1 MLKFCEAFLRHRK
14 VVVGVFAL
22 LALACALCIPQVK
35 VNYSMVDYLP
45 EDAESVIALN
55 DMENAFD
62 SATPNARAYVE
73 GIDLAA
79 ADALSASLGEIEGV
93 SDVMWLGTAVD
104 TRAYCPA
111 GRIAGFQVENR

>member
-1 MLKFCEAFLRHRK
+1 
-14 VVVGVFAL
+14 
-22 LALACALCIPQVK
+22 
-35 VNYSMVDYLP
+35 MVDYLP

-104 TRAYCPA
+104 TRAPTALQDESLVSKWKTDNGYL
-111 GRIAGFQVENR
+111 FQMAVQSGKQKSSGG